1 MNPLDELKDIHL
13 PASVDWWPLAPGWWV
28 LAALIL
34 MVLALVVLKRSRSR
48 KHRQLTQAAII
59 SLNQLAQDKSLDKT
73 EWLKALSSL
82 LRQIVINFH
91 GREAGAG
98 LVGEDWLAYLDQR
111 GGGQGFSQGVGQVIA
126 SQPYQRASD
135 YDREALLRLV
145 HQWIK
150 RQRRGG
156 VADA

>member
-28 LAALIL
+28 LATLIL

-48 KHRQLTQAAII
+48 KHRQLTQAAIV
-59 SLNQLAQDKSLDKT
+59 SLNQLAQDKSLDNT

-98 LVGEDWLAYLDQR
+98 LVGEDWLAYLDQQ

-126 SQPYQRASD
+126 SQPYQQASD

>member
-28 LAALIL
+28 LVALIL

-126 SQPYQRASD
+126 SQPYQQASD

-156 VADA
+156 GADA

>member
-13 PASVDWWPLAPGWWV
+13 PTSVDWWPLAPGWWV

-34 MVLALVVLKRSRSR
+34 VVLALLILKRSRNR
-48 KHRQLTQAAII
+48 KHRQLTQAAIG
-59 SLNQLAQDKSLDKT
+59 SLDQLAQDKTLDKA

-98 LVGEDWLAYLDQR
+98 LVGKDWLAYLDRQ
-111 GGGQGFSQGVGQVIA
+111 GGGQEFSQGVGQVIA
-126 SQPYQRASD
+126 SQPYQQSSD
-135 YDREALLRLV
+135 YDREALLKLV
-145 HQWIK
+145 RQWVK
-150 RQRRGG
+150 SQRCGG
-156 VADA
+156 SSDA

>member
-28 LAALIL
+28 LATLIL

-48 KHRQLTQAAII
+48 KHRQLTQAAIV
-59 SLNQLAQDKSLDKT
+59 SLDQLAQDKSLDNT

-98 LVGEDWLAYLDQR
+98 LVGEDWLAYLDQQ

-126 SQPYQRASD
+126 SQPYQQASD

>member
-13 PASVDWWPLAPGWWV
+13 PASVDWWPLAPGWWG
-28 LAALIL
+28 LATLTL

-48 KHRQLTQAAII
+48 KHRQLTQAAIV
-59 SLNQLAQDKSLDKT
+59 SLNQLAQDKSLDNT

-98 LVGEDWLAYLDQR
+98 LVGEDWLAYLDQQ

-126 SQPYQRASD
+126 SQPYQQASD